1 MERKLDGL
9 AATAV
14 IFLAA
19 NLLHGLDHMRQHL
32 AGVTAVVGIGGA
44 VLTATAIVVAVLA
57 LRRRPRVPLIATLV
71 GVVAA
76 LLVAASHLAPHW
88 SVISDSYVDYIHP
101 DPLAW
106 VIMIVEIGSALAMAL
121 VGFRRLRASN
131 AQVRPVASHAR

>member
-14 IFLAA
+14 VFLGA

-32 AGVTAVVGIGGA
+32 AGVTAVVGVGGA
-44 VLTATAIVVAVLA
+44 VLTATAVVVVVLT
-57 LRRRPRVPLIATLV
+57 LRRHPQAPLIATVV

-76 LLVAASHLAPHW
+76 LLVAGSHLAPHW
-88 SVISDSYVDYIHP
+88 SVISDSYVDDIHP

-131 AQVRPVASHAR
+131 AQGRSVTSHAR